1 MQKRFAAQRAAHAVE
16 PEPGSFR
23 AVTGDGDDA
32 DLFNLNHYPVHAVCR
47 VCSEPIRAEAF
58 LRAFRHE
65 QLSGPPARTYS
76 PVSWATKARQSP
88 DRAADSDTAR
98 CECPTSP
105 SARSSTGR
113 SEAVACCRAAHIL

>member
-1 MQKRFAAQRAAHAVE
+1 MQKRLMVQRAEHAPE

-58 LRAFRHE
+58 LHAFRHQGLQPRLAGDE
-65 QLSGPPARTYS
+65 GQA
-76 PVSWATKARQSP
+76 V
-88 DRAADSDTAR
+88 
-98 CECPTSP
+98 
-105 SARSSTGR
+105 TGQR
-113 SEAVACCRAAHIL
+113 GGQ

>member
-1 MQKRFAAQRAAHAVE
+1 MQKRLADKRADARGGAG
-16 PEPGSFR
+16 PGSFR

-32 DLFNLNHYPVHAVCR
+32 DLFNLDHYPVHAICR

-65 QLSGPPARTYS
+65 DYGYPEPRV
-76 PVSWATKARQSP
+76 VSRATKARQSP
-88 DRAADSDTAR
+88 DSAADSDTAR
-98 CECPTSP
+98 CAWPTCP

-113 SEAVACCRAAHIL
+113 PDAVACCSAAHIL

>member
-1 MQKRFAAQRAAHAVE
+1 MQKRLTVRRAAHAAE

-23 AVTGDGDDA
+23 AVTGDGHDA

-47 VCSEPIRAEAF
+47 VCRGPIRAEAF
-58 LRAFRHE
+58 LNAFRHDE
-65 QLSGPPARTYS
+65 LQLSSGGTTPRTPRTYS
-76 PVSWATKARQSP
+76 RVSWATKARQSP
-88 DRAADSDTAR
+88 DSAADSDTAR

-113 SEAVACCRAAHIL
+113 P